1 MKIVQIPFSDYI
13 AEEHPKTQIY
23 IHHTAGTGNGDQVY
37 KWWAADKTKVATC
50 VIIDRDGTVK
60 QGFSSKFWAYHLG
73 LGNAHFAAKK
83 VTYRNL
89 DKTSIGIEIIG
100 WGWVTKKDDKFFTY
114 VNSEVKAED
123 VVELDK
129 PFRGFRYWHKYTQ
142 AQIDA
147 VVELLKLWNE
157 KYKIDLTYNDDI
169 WDVTDRALKGENGVF
184 THCSVRPDKFDVFPQ
199 PELIEALKAL

>member
-1 MKIVQIPFSDYI
+1 
-13 AEEHPKTQIY
+13 
-23 IHHTAGTGNGDQVY
+23 
-37 KWWAADKTKVATC
+37 
-50 VIIDRDGTVK
+50 
-60 QGFSSKFWAYHLG
+60 
-73 LGNAHFAAKK
+73 
-83 VTYRNL
+83 L

-100 WGWVTKKDDKFFTY
+100 WGWVTKKDGKYFTY

-129 PFRGFRYWHKYTQ
+129 PFRGFIHWHKYTQ

-147 VVELLKLWNE
+147 VVDLLKLWKDRYNIDISYNE
-157 KYKIDLTYNDDI
+157 DI
-169 WDVTDRALKGENGVF
+169 WDVTPRALRGEGGVF